1 MDNTMT
7 NFCGWSATI
16 TSMMLNILTI
26 QGIELVNNGYTIILS
41 TMSAIY
47 LYYKIKNEKRKHDE
61 ED

>member
-1 MDNTMT
+1 MTQVTDNL
-7 NFCGWSATI
+7 GWSATA
-16 TSMMLNILTI
+16 TSLILNILTLS
-26 QGIELVNNGYTIILS
+26 GMELVSNGYTIILS